1 MHIFRISVPLM
12 CLFYHFILVI
22 ISFVNYVIFVRRQDT
37 SQALRDA
44 YLAFCVVET
53 VAYGTCAGPLFVY
66 AYKYGKTS
74 TTRLGRLLLGIAV
87 MFLLSSLP
95 MMCIEMAQFLS
106 FDSEIRHVL
115 DGTVFFL
122 HAIAAVCGGVTS
134 WFAYMRVVARS
145 LQRWR
150 GPERQ
155 ILDDSEIPPT
165 INAQLHLVK
174 RSQWQPETI

>member
-22 ISFVNYVIFVRRQDT
+22 ISFANYIVFVRLQST
-37 SQALRDA
+37 SRALRDA

-53 VAYGTCAGPLFVY
+53 VAYGACAGPLFVY
-66 AYKYGKTS
+66 SYKYGKTS
-74 TTRLGRLLLGIAV
+74 TSRIGRLLCGIVV
-87 MFLLSSLP
+87 MFLLASLP
-95 MMCIEMAQFLS
+95 MTIIEMTLFLS
-106 FDSEIRHVL
+106 FDLELRHAL

-122 HAIAAVCGGVTS
+122 HAIAAAFGGFIS
-134 WFAYMRVVARS
+134 WFAYMRVVARF

-155 ILDDSEIPPT
+155 IPDDSEIPPT
-165 INAQLHLVK
+165 TDVQLHLVK